1 MRPGDAGSGSTTA
14 GSMVPSHSSR
24 SGPTPRIRASCCA
37 SVSVSRSVATLQV
50 GSVAAGGTASR
61 MVCGARA
68 PGASWWNASAGRLL
82 PSGDGL
88 GPRVDEQPAERR
100 PRSRRCRWCARRR
113 PAAPAGTRSN
123 GRASQRSPVACGS
136 WSTARSRGTT
146 SLCSSSAAPRT
157 RANRSTPSRTS
168 PIRRSQAPGARS
180 SPAHSVVRAVSDF
193 RSGSGS
199 ATVNRGSTGKAAV
212 RARLSAAWTHPG
224 RRLPSRRQRGHAG
237 RHRAAPGRAGRRRDA
252 GPSSVVV
259 RGTEP
264 STPRSAAAHNASVS
278 CCGSGDASD
287 TAASSLVVAAAYA
300 SATAS
305 ARVESSA
312 SSNRS
317 PTSSWGRARSPAAAG
332 RWVVTRVC
340 AQCGQRAERAQS
352 DEPRVPGG
360 AVRPGGS
367 RPPRPRTPVVQRG
380 MPGAAAPP
388 APTARRARGPGRPGP
403 PRGVTARAPR
413 TGARAA
419 WPAPATAAVNRIRR
433 GSPRMRASQALSR
446 GSAWDRGSRTG
457 AGHDGGYASSPMRT
471 SSRWV

>member
-1 MRPGDAGSGSTTA
+1 MPLVCATTA
-14 GSMVPSHSSR
+14 
-24 SGPTPRIRASCCA
+24 
-37 SVSVSRSVATLQV
+37 
-50 GSVAAGGTASR
+50 
-61 MVCGARA
+61 
-68 PGASWWNASAGRLL
+68 SW
-82 PSGDGL
+82 
-88 GPRVDEQPAERR
+88 
-100 PRSRRCRWCARRR
+100 
-113 PAAPAGTRSN
+113 PAGTRSK

-168 PIRRSQAPGARS
+168 PIARSQAPGARS

-199 ATVNRGSTGKAAV
+199 ATVNRGSTGKACPSKAFS
-212 RARLSAAWTHPG
+212 RLDPPSTSAARVDIVVMPVATDCAWA
-224 RRLPSRRQRGHAG
+224 SRAST
-237 RHRAAPGRAGRRRDA
+237 DA
-252 GPSSVVV
+252 GPSSVIV

-300 SATAS
+300 SATAA

-340 AQCGQRAERAQS
+340 AQWANARNAPSPTNRGS
-352 DEPRVPGG
+352 PGG
-360 AVRPGGS
+360 GSSRRVTAAAAADAGRAARNAWRSRSSSSDGSSRPGAWLA
-367 RPPRPRTPVVQRG
+367 RTAESGDSPSSSNRS
-380 MPGAAAPP
+380 
-388 APTARRARGPGRPGP
+388 T
-403 PRGVTARAPR
+403 RGV
-413 TGARAA
+413 A
-419 WPAPATAAVNRIRR
+419 WPATAAVNRIRR

-457 AGHDGGYASSPMRT
+457 DGHEGGYASSPMRT